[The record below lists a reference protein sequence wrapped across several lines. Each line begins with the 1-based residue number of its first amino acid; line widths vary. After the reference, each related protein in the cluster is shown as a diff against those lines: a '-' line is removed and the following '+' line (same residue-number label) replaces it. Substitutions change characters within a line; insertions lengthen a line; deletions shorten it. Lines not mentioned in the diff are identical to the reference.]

1 MIPGYQPY
9 YVTKGNSLKSGCGF
23 FVEEGLKFIE
33 RNDLNRKIANE
44 GNEIINDSNPAR
56 VLAGVFCRY
65 PRKSSEDEFVE
76 NLKATLN
83 KIKNKIEHIII
94 CGDFNYDLLKY
105 VFFTPVKITQKF
117 LKK

>member
-9 YVTKGNSLKSGCGF
+9 HVTKGNSLKSGCGF
-23 FVEEGLKFIE
+23 FVKEKFIE

-65 PRKSSEDEFVE
+65 PRKSSGDEFVE

-83 KIKNKIEHIII
+83 KIKSRIEHIII
-94 CGDFNYDLLKY
+94 CSDFNYDLLKY

>member
-9 YVTKGNSLKSGCGF
+9 YRTKGNFLKSGCGF
-23 FVEEGLKFIE
+23 FVKEKFIE

-44 GNEIINDSNPAR
+44 GNEIINDSIPAR

-65 PRKSSEDEFVE
+65 PRKSSRDEFVE
-76 NLKATLN
+76 NLKATLS
-83 KIKNKIEHIII
+83 KIKNRIEHIII
-94 CGDFNYDLLKY
+94 YGDFNYDLLKY
-105 VFFTPVKITQKF
+105 VFFTSVKITQKF